1 MKLQKGDAP
10 VSATAAA
17 AAIEQ
22 QPPSEDAQKAEAEP
36 ASSVWRWW
44 RSLLDEDRGGRA
56 ELRRC
61 GTVAEVA
68 FTAAYHR
75 LLLRLGSRLSEGDAK
90 RVAVAA
96 AVLAHVEAEP
106 QSPASLAR
114 QMARPNA
121 DADRPAVSDARFR
134 HLVRNEDPDEM
145 LRELVRA
152 IRQLDRTA
160 SVDALFR
167 DLVRWDERTRLRWA
181 RDYYEAL
188 PSTPDKKS

>member
-1 MKLQKGDAP
+1 
-10 VSATAAA
+10 VSATAGAIDQQPAA
-17 AAIEQ
+17 AEEA
-22 QPPSEDAQKAEAEP
+22 SKAPAEP

-61 GTVAEVA
+61 GNVGEVA
-68 FTAAYHR
+68 FSAAYHR
-75 LLLRLGSRLSEGDAK
+75 LLQRLGSRLPEGDAR

-114 QMARPNA
+114 QMARPKA

-134 HLVRNEDPDEM
+134 HLIRNEDPDEM

-152 IRQLDRTA
+152 IRQLDRMA

-167 DLVRWDERTRLRWA
+167 DLVRWDERTRTRWA

-188 PSTPDKKS
+188 PSTPDKKR